1 MSLLVQQSSFAVIEA
16 PATALDPEGK
26 GTVFG
31 YGGNMDGL
39 TRSFPL
45 ERDTAG
51 GITVRFETTVRPT
64 HLIVEG
70 DAIPLGAGSSISGS
84 YALTLSAEKL
94 NTLGELDFATCRTPG
109 LSGHRGNSNEKWY
122 LLRALNKR

>member
-39 TRSFPL
+39 TRSFHL

-64 HLIVEG
+64 HLIVGG
-70 DAIPLGAGSSISGS
+70 DAIPFVAGSSISGD
-84 YALTLSAEKL
+84 YTLKLSAEKA
-94 NTLGELDFATCRTPG
+94 EHPRRTG
-109 LSGHRGNSNEKWY
+109 LRNLPHPWPLRTSGQLK
-122 LLRALNKR
+122 

>member
-1 MSLLVQQSSFAVIEA
+1 MSLLVLQSSFAVIEA

-39 TRSFPL
+39 TRSFHL

-51 GITVRFETTVRPT
+51 GITVRCETAVRPT
-64 HLIVEG
+64 HLIVGG
-70 DAIPLGAGSSISGS
+70 DAIPFVAGSSISGS